1 MTKERMPLVIMVD
14 VSFTSIAQPVP
25 EESAHKTV
33 TTDGAI
39 LGVKVTKSFGAA
51 AGVVIDIIW
60 DVEYSTNCEDA
71 KLEEELF
78 VDVEDEDGVDDEPV
92 PGVTSQCVFGV

>member
-1 MTKERMPLVIMVD
+1 MVD

-51 AGVVIDIIW
+51 AGVEIDII
-60 DVEYSTNCEDA
+60 
-71 KLEEELF
+71 
-78 VDVEDEDGVDDEPV
+78 
-92 PGVTSQCVFGV
+92 